1 MNRTAPKLGRPPA
14 GEIEQRKRT
23 ILAKATEL
31 FIANGFEKTT
41 VGAIGKAAGVTKR
54 TIYDHIGDKDTLF
67 RAVCM
72 EQLPRMLQAQFNLP
86 LEGKSTRQALKDM
99 ARLLVDYSLSPQ
111 TVALIQMLM
120 VERMRFPD
128 LLRESAMAMREL
140 YSDLIRT
147 AFNEMADMGLL
158 PPSDNERNA
167 HYFYDIIIGGNQLQM
182 LFDVKRDT
190 LSDEEIDERLDIF
203 LYGYLDQEG
212 FAKRG

>member
-1 MNRTAPKLGRPPA
+1 MSRNAPKLGRPPA

-72 EQLPRMLQAQFNLP
+72 EQLPQTLQAQFELE

-99 ARLLVDYSLSPQ
+99 AGLLVDYSLSAE
-111 TVALIQMLM
+111 TIALTQMLM

-128 LLRESAMAMREL
+128 LLREAATEMREL

-147 AFNEMADMGLL
+147 AFDEMAGMGLL
-158 PPSDNERNA
+158 PPSDNERIA
-167 HYFYDIIIGGNQLQM
+167 HYFYDIVIGGNQLQM
-182 LFDVKRDT
+182 LFDVKSEPPGDA
-190 LSDEEIDERLDIF
+190 EIDERVNIF
-203 LYGYLDQEG
+203 LYSYLDQG
-212 FAKRG
+212 SFRKRD